1 MTPDSAETRSGLTL
15 SNGSRVGVIG
25 GGPAG
30 SFFSYFLLE
39 MAARISLDLEV
50 EILEARD
57 FSEPAPLGCNMCGGI
72 VSESLVQML
81 AAEGIHLPSSVIQR
95 GIDSYVLHTDL
106 GSSRIDTP
114 LQEMR
119 IGAVHRGPGPRDL
132 KELRWAS
139 FDNHLLMLAGT
150 KGAQLVQGRV
160 EKVEW
165 NDGRPEVHIRK
176 QDPRQY
182 DLLVTAVGVNTALL
196 KNMEGLGTGYQPP
209 QTVKA
214 FIREY
219 KLGQAE
225 VDRILG
231 SSMHVFL
238 LDLPRLEFAAIV
250 PKGEYA
256 TVCLIGENVDNA
268 LVQAFLD
275 TEAVRACL
283 PSEITS
289 RSQSCQCGPRMNVGG
304 AIRPYADR
312 LIFLGDSGVT
322 RLYKDGIG
330 AAYRTAKAAART
342 AVFQGISAHDFEKH
356 YWPVCRAI
364 LADNRLG
371 RLTFA
376 FTRGIQHH
384 RFARRAVVK
393 TIRREQGK
401 AGTARPMSAILW
413 NTFTGSEPYRDIL
426 RRTIDPR
433 FMGWFLWDNLSSL
446 VAGGRDGRG

>member
-1 MTPDSAETRSGLTL
+1 MSPDSAEIQSPLTL
-15 SNGSRVGVIG
+15 SDGSRVGVIG

-39 MAARISLDLEV
+39 MAARTSLDLEV

-132 KELRWAS
+132 KELKWAS
-139 FDNHLLMLAGT
+139 FDNHLLMLAGM
-150 KGAQLVQGRV
+150 KGARLVQGRV

-165 NDGRPEVHIRK
+165 NEGKPEVHIRK
-176 QDPRQY
+176 QDPRRY

-196 KNMEGLGTGYQPP
+196 KTMEGLGTGYRPP
-209 QTVKA
+209 NTVKA

-250 PKGEYA
+250 PKGDYA
-256 TVCLIGENVDNA
+256 TICLIGDNVDNA
-268 LVQAFLD
+268 LVQAFLE
-275 TEAVRACL
+275 TEPVQACL
-283 PSEITS
+283 SPEITS
-289 RSQSCQCGPRMNVGG
+289 QTQSCQCGPRMNVGG
-304 AIRPYADR
+304 AIQPYADR
-312 LIFLGDSGVT
+312 LLFLGDCGVT

-342 AVFQGISAHDFEKH
+342 AVFEGISTEDFRKH

-364 LADNRLG
+364 EDDNRLG

-393 TIRREQGK
+393 TVRREQKK
-401 AGTARPMSAILW
+401 AGDRRPMSAILW

-426 RRTIDPR
+426 RRTVHPR
-433 FMGWFLWDNLSSL
+433 FLGWFLWDNLSSL
-446 VAGGRDGRG
+446 FAGGRNGRG